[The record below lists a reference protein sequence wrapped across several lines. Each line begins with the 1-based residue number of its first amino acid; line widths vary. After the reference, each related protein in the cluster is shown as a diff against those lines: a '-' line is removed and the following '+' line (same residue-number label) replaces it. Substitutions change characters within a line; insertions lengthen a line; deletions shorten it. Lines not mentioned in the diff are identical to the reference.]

1 MTPARARALLMVYFG
16 KDAATFFDPDWPET
30 MLQLSPGAQPDQVF
44 TALRTRL
51 TILEYH
57 PYADLPSNVDDVQ
70 HLRTVL
76 KGIAAQMINGPGA
89 AWTDQLE
96 AELLSLAPPPLP
108 VRLAPDRDTPATP
121 DSAPS
126 PASPPNPASEISD
139 DLAQQIFHA
148 IAANPGSAGL
158 NRAMMLAAMHEV
170 SPAAVL
176 ALIHGDLPST
186 PTLTREITPTLHAHP
201 ARKPTPFPASPHP
214 PAPPVITTDAP
225 ARSLTGLWLGLSAA
239 MLVSVGVATFVI
251 LRAARPVAPPRPI
264 AANSPPQQPAP
275 PPIGPDT
282 TTPAPPPSSVAA
294 GLSGPPNP
302 LVLLRDLATVVDAFD
317 GAAAS
322 VESLRREV
330 EIFHRW
336 WPRLDVGPRT
346 AAIESLV
353 EAAYKPTDPAAAE
366 ALLDLLIP
374 ARLTDRQPIADADI
388 HPMFAGAGLLSRLSR
403 EREVPPAMR
412 GAIDARL
419 TRVFGTVRP
428 GGNAGAGG
436 GGFVPGIDAIA
447 TALAERSIST
457 DLPAGPAE
465 QANSAAAAEL
475 AADRWLEGLQRGI
488 AAALTGDEAER
499 QVQLV
504 ALPALE
510 RILTNGPDLLESP
523 TAFRFVSKVL
533 LKMRYRPG
541 DPSQARIVAWLG
553 DARLSLAD
561 AHVISQTVV
570 RANAPGVDASMV
582 LQPTASPLEREGVRA
597 QFASAWGIGSSSA
610 PATPGTAADADWL
623 TAARAALAAGSTAS
637 LDMEHASVAA
647 AMARLCAAAALRARG
662 EPVPSSLVSASADAL
677 RQQVGSQR
685 QPGTVTTAVAPPADN
700 GAWAIRYLVESR
712 TPAAKLAA
720 LAELP
725 GGGIDSVS
733 AAIVA
738 EQALTAGSDI
748 RNAAQAAAERY
759 ADSPVMLLAVLDVLH
774 RAPRSLRT
782 SHFLS
787 KISQSLFI
795 GPSNPRWNAHYRQAL
810 AERILTLTAA
820 ESETAGLDGLAA
832 MFADAYAIIAGNPP
846 TDPAPDVA
854 GPAALRAAAEL
865 YTQWEHEASRL
876 AAAAPAP
883 VPLSQIRQRRAAR
896 QSVAQGV
903 LQQFI
908 AEQVSTVEVLAALVQ
923 AERPARADEVRSII
937 EQVAQQRRAATT
949 DPAQLRITQE
959 AMLRLW
965 AIRLGE
971 TL

>member
-1 MTPARARALLMVYFG
+1 MTPARARTLLMVYFG

-30 MLQLSPGAQPDQVF
+30 MLQLSPGAQRDQVL

-51 TILEYH
+51 TILEHH
-57 PYADLPSNVDDVQ
+57 PYADSPGTADDVQ

-76 KGIAAQMINGPGA
+76 KGIAAQMIDGPGA

-96 AELLSLAPPPLP
+96 DELRSIAPPPLP
-108 VRLAPDRDTPATP
+108 VRLAPDRDTLTQPDTPP
-121 DSAPS
+121 DSATG
-126 PASPPNPASEISD
+126 PAEEISG
-139 DLAQQIFHA
+139 DLARQIVHA
-148 IAANPGSAGL
+148 FAANPGAAGL
-158 NRAMMLAAMHEV
+158 NRAMMLAALHEV
-170 SPAAVL
+170 SPAAVV
-176 ALIHGDLPST
+176 ALIQGDLSRAQSLASTITREVT
-186 PTLTREITPTLHAHP
+186 PTFASPPPGSSAPPGET
-201 ARKPTPFPASPHP
+201 PASEA
-214 PAPPVITTDAP
+214 AP
-225 ARSLTGLWLGLSAA
+225 RSLAGLWLGLSAA
-239 MLVSVGVATFVI
+239 MLLSVGVAAFVI
-251 LRAARPVAPPRPI
+251 LRAARPATPPRPI
-264 AANSPPQQPAP
+264 AAIPPPQQPALP
-275 PPIGPDT
+275 SIGPDAPIPGQPSA
-282 TTPAPPPSSVAA
+282 PAVPVAA

-302 LVLLRDLATVVDAFD
+302 QVLLRDLITVVDGFD
-317 GAAAS
+317 GALAN
-322 VESLRREV
+322 VQSLRREV

-336 WPRLDVGPRT
+336 WPRLDVGLRT

-353 EAAYKPTDPAAAE
+353 EAAYKPTDPAAAD
-366 ALLDLLIP
+366 ALLDLFIP
-374 ARLTDRQPIADADI
+374 ARLTDRQPIADTDI
-388 HPMFAGAGLLSRLSR
+388 LPMFAGAGLLSRLSR

-412 GAIDARL
+412 TAIDARL

-428 GGNAGAGG
+428 GGNAG

-447 TALAERSIST
+447 TPLAERSISI
-457 DLPAGPAE
+457 DVPVGPAE
-465 QANSAAAAEL
+465 QANTAAAAEL

-504 ALPALE
+504 ALPAIE
-510 RILTNGPDLLESP
+510 RILTSGPDLLESP
-523 TAFRFVSKVL
+523 AAFRFVSKIL

-553 DARLSLAD
+553 DARVSLAD

-597 QFASAWGIGSSSA
+597 QFASAWGIGASTS

-623 TAARAALAAGSTAS
+623 TAARTALAAGSTAS

-647 AMARLCAAAALRARG
+647 AMARLCAAAALRARS
-662 EPVPSSLVSASADAL
+662 EPVPASLVSASADAL
-677 RQQVGSQR
+677 LQQVGGR
-685 QPGTVTTAVAPPADN
+685 RPPGVATTAVAPPAEN

-725 GGGIDSVS
+725 GGGIDSVT
-733 AAIVA
+733 AAVVA
-738 EQALTAGSDI
+738 ELALTAGSDI

-787 KISQSLFI
+787 KMSQSLFI
-795 GPSNPRWNAHYRQAL
+795 GPSNPRWNAYYRQAL

-820 ESETAGLDGLAA
+820 ESDTAGLDLLAA
-832 MFADAYAIIAGNPP
+832 MFADAYAITAGHPP

-865 YTQWEHEASRL
+865 YTQWEQEASRL

-908 AEQVSTVEVLAALVQ
+908 AEQVSSVELLAALVQ
-923 AERPARADEVRSII
+923 AERPARADEIRSII

-949 DPAQLRITQE
+949 DTSQLRIVQE